1 MQRRSIPLALAG
13 AALVPVMAQA
23 QGQSQGNSANTR
35 APGPGATPQA
45 ATPPANLAGTPP
57 EQLAKMTHDAG
68 AFSLATAR
76 MGVEKASNAEV
87 KRFANFEV
95 REQEGVAQ
103 AMKLAGHN
111 FPEPQFGGQKYQ
123 TMQRLQSVSG
133 EEFDRLFLQV
143 QEQGHQELL
152 NLTTAIAGSQAPVP
166 DKITALLASDRIR
179 EHLIDIGTL
188 QGRR

>member
-1 MQRRSIPLALAG
+1 MNRRSISLALAG
-13 AALVPVMAQA
+13 ASLLPVAAFAQT
-23 QGQSQGNSANTR
+23 GGNTADSGR

-45 ATPPANLAGTPP
+45 STPPANLANARP
-57 EQLAKMTHDAG
+57 EQLAMMAHQAG

-76 MGVEKASNAEV
+76 LGMERGSNPDV

-111 FPEPQFGGQKYQ
+111 FPEPQFGGEKYQ
-123 TMQRLQSVSG
+123 VMQRLQAASG
-133 EEFDRLFLQV
+133 AEFDRLFLQV

-152 NLTTAIAGSQAPVP
+152 NLTTAIAESQAPVA
-166 DKITALLASDRIR
+166 DKITGLLASDRIR
-179 EHLIDIGTL
+179 EHLIDIGML

>member
-1 MQRRSIPLALAG
+1 MQRRSIPFALAG
-13 AALVPVMAQA
+13 AALLPAMAQA
-23 QGQSQGNSANTR
+23 QGNAARSPA
-35 APGPGATPQA
+35 PGATPQA
-45 ATPPANLAGTPP
+45 NTPPANLAGMPP

-68 AFSLATAR
+68 AFALATAR
-76 MGVEKASNAEV
+76 LGVDKASNAEV

-111 FPEPQFGGQKYQ
+111 FPEPSFAGEKAQ
-123 TMQRLQSVSG
+123 TMQRLQSASG
-133 EEFDRLFLQV
+133 TDFDRLFLQV

-152 NLTTAIAGSQAPVP
+152 NLTTAVAESRAPVA
-166 DKITALLASDRIR
+166 DRITALLASDRIR
-179 EHLIDIGTL
+179 EHLVDIGTL

>member
-1 MQRRSIPLALAG
+1 MQRRTLPLALAG
-13 AALVPVMAQA
+13 AALIPAMARA
-23 QGQSQGNSANTR
+23 QQGIDMR
-35 APGPGATPQA
+35 APGPGATPSA
-45 ATPPANLAGTPP
+45 ATPPANLAGQPP
-57 EQLAKMTHDAG
+57 ERLAMMTHEAG
-68 AFSLATAR
+68 HFSLVTAR
-76 MGVEKASNAEV
+76 LGMEKATNPDL

-111 FPEPQFGGQKYQ
+111 FPDPSFTGEKAQV
-123 TMQRLQSVSG
+123 MNRLNAANG
-133 EEFDRLFLQV
+133 EAFDRMFIQV

-152 NLTTAIAGSQAPVP
+152 NLTTAIAESANAPVP

-179 EHLIDIGTL
+179 EHLIDLGML

>member
-1 MQRRSIPLALAG
+1 MNRRLIPLALAG
-13 AALVPVMAQA
+13 AALLSTASLAQT
-23 QGQSQGNSANTR
+23 GGNTADSGR

-45 ATPPANLAGTPP
+45 ATPPANLASASP
-57 EQLAKMTHDAG
+57 EQLAMMTHQAG

-76 MGVEKASNAEV
+76 LGMERGSSAEV

-95 REQEGVAQ
+95 REQESVAQ

-111 FPEPQFGGQKYQ
+111 FPEPQFGGEKFQV
-123 TMQRLQSVSG
+123 MQRLQSASG
-133 EEFDRLFLQV
+133 AEFDRLFLQV

-152 NLTTAIAGSQAPVP
+152 NLTTAIAASQAPVP
-166 DKITALLASDRIR
+166 DRITALLASDRIR
-179 EHLIDIGTL
+179 EHLIDIGML

>member
-1 MQRRSIPLALAG
+1 MQRRSIPFALAG
-13 AALVPVMAQA
+13 AALLPAMAQA
-23 QGQSQGNSANTR
+23 QGNTPR

-45 ATPPANLAGTPP
+45 ATPPANLANTPP
-57 EQLAKMTHDAG
+57 EQLAKMTHEAG

-76 MGVEKASNAEV
+76 IGMEKASNAEV
-87 KRFANFEV
+87 KRFANFEA

-111 FPEPQFGGQKYQ
+111 FPEPQFGGQKTQ
-123 TMQRLQSVSG
+123 VIQRLQSARG
-133 EEFDRLFLQV
+133 ADFDKMFLQV

-152 NLTTAIAGSQAPVP
+152 NLTTAIAQGQAPVP
-166 DKITALLASDRIR
+166 DKIMALLASDRIR

-188 QGRR
+188 QGRS

>member
-13 AALVPVMAQA
+13 AALLPAMAQA
-23 QGQSQGNSANTR
+23 QGNTANNR

-45 ATPPANLAGTPP
+45 ATPPANLAGMPP
-57 EQLAKMTHDAG
+57 AQLAKMTHDAG

-76 MGVEKASNAEV
+76 MGMEKASNAEV

-111 FPEPQFGGQKYQ
+111 FPEPQFGGEKAQVI
-123 TMQRLQSVSG
+123 QRLQSANG
-133 EEFDRLFLQV
+133 ADFDRLFLQV

-152 NLTTAIAGSQAPVP
+152 NLTTAAAESQAPVP
-166 DKITALLASDRIR
+166 DRITALLASDRIR